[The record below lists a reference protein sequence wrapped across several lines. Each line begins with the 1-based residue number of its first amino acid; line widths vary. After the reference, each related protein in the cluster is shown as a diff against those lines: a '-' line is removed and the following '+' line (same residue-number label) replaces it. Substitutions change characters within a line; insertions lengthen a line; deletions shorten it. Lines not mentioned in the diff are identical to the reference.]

1 MRSRN
6 LPASLEFVKAG
17 ATLAF
22 TVRVAITQGS
32 TLPIGFATTDA
43 RIVDRFEKAVD
54 LESRLAKSSRL
65 WDPRAVDAN
74 GCDAVFEALIE

>member
-1 MRSRN
+1 MRSRS

-22 TVRVAITQGS
+22 TVRVAITPGS

-43 RIVDRFEKAVD
+43 RMIDRFEKAVG
-54 LESRLAKSSRL
+54 LERRLAKSSRL
-65 WDPRAVDAN
+65 WDPKATDRPLPE
-74 GCDAVFEALIE
+74 GS